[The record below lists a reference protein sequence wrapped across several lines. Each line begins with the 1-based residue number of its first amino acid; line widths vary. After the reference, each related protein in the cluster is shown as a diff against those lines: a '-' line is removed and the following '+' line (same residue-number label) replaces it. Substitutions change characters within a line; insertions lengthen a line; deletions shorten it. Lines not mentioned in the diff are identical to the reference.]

1 MPVEG
6 LQLWSRLQVRCF
18 LHLRLCAQVSDPVAV
33 TMERRESFSVLRR
46 LLRAAAAHDKAP
58 ALKALLPLT
67 APAVELPLSS
77 PEAPPLRTL
86 AIAALRQKG
95 AQAEGPVGGLAAAL
109 TGVTELLEANL
120 KRGRRYERK
129 MRDQERQSLRGTPPR
144 SAGTSQNSNLP
155 WFHSRIQAALGKEK
169 DETRRQAL
177 ADSDTRSLVAQ
188 AWAAAGKAPPSHI
201 PHSKP
206 ASPDEDDP
214 VAILREMQAVGL
226 SPPRRMVV
234 QALTSLAQSGAP
246 EDYEKALQLLFF
258 LDLRTP
264 HVACTSCV
272 DALVAGCLLTQPPS
286 GGVWRALSVAEA
298 LHTSAGLLPSTA
310 VANRLLEVAAGAV
323 DDTLTLQRCKDAM
336 RRFAAAQVPLLS
348 DVSVQLLT
356 AAMRLNDRG
365 TAVWCC
371 RQIRARGGSIPAQLL
386 LELLEWSVAD
396 GDSSSSDFLTA
407 ELMKDNKGLY
417 LTALNNPSC

>member
-1 MPVEG
+1 
-6 LQLWSRLQVRCF
+6 
-18 LHLRLCAQVSDPVAV
+18 
-33 TMERRESFSVLRR
+33 MERQESLSVLRR
-46 LLRAAAAHDKAP
+46 LLRAAAAHDKSP
-58 ALKALLPLT
+58 SLKSLLPLT
-67 APAVELPLSS
+67 APGVELPLSS

-86 AIAALRQKG
+86 ALAAVRQR
-95 AQAEGPVGGLAAAL
+95 AAAEGQPGGGLATAL
-109 TGVTELLEANL
+109 AGVTELLEANL

-129 MRDQERQSLRGTPPR
+129 MRDQERLSLRGPAPR
-144 SAGTSQNSNLP
+144 GASQSQNTNLP
-155 WFHSRIQAALGKEK
+155 WFHSRIQASLSRDKETE
-169 DETRRQAL
+169 ETRRRRHAL
-177 ADSDTRSLVAQ
+177 AASDTQGFVAQ
-188 AWAAAGKAPPSHI
+188 AWASAGVAPPS
-201 PHSKP
+201 PLSGGSPVKP
-206 ASPDEDDP
+206 PPDDDP
-214 VAILREMQAVGL
+214 VAILREMMAVGL

-234 QALTSLAQSGAP
+234 LAITSLAQSGSP
-246 EDYEKALQLLFF
+246 EEWEKALQALWF

-272 DALVAGCLLTQPPS
+272 DALVSGCLLTPQPS

-310 VANRLLEVAAGAV
+310 LANRLLEVAAGSVEDAQ
-323 DDTLTLQRCKDAM
+323 TLQRCKDAM
-336 RRFAAAQVPLLS
+336 RRFAAARVPLLS

-396 GDSSSSDFLTA
+396 GDSSSSDFLTE
-407 ELMKDNKGLY
+407 ELMRDNKGMY
-417 LTALNNPSC
+417 LSALNNPSC